1 LLELFLLLVAVLVDF
16 LLSLGASVL
25 YALGAVYGREWSD
38 GWVVATGY
46 GWANYTL

>member
-1 LLELFLLLVAVLVDF
+1 MLELFLLLVAVLVDF

-25 YALGAVYGREWSD
+25 YTLGAVYCRKWSD
-38 GWVVATGY
+38 GRVATGH